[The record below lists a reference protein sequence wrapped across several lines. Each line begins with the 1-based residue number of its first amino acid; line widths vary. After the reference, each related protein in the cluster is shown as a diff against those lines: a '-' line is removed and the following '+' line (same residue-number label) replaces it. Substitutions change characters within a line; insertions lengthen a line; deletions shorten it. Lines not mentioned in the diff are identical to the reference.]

1 MKPSTPKGTKD
12 FLPKELS
19 KRNYVIDV
27 LKKNFEAYG
36 FEEINTPSLEN
47 NSTLLGKYGDEGDRL
62 IFRVLNSGD
71 KIKKADLE
79 SFQKKDFT
87 KFVSSLSNKGL
98 RYDLTVPLA
107 RFVSQHQNEIIFPFK
122 RYQIQNVWRADRPQ
136 KGRFQEFTQCDV
148 DVVGSKSIIQEI
160 ELLNLYDSVFNELG
174 LNDIVIKINH
184 RSILISVA
192 KYFGFNDQSIND
204 FITVIDKIEKIGVE
218 SAYKELCFRKKNLSK
233 KIFYDFFDNELISL
247 ETLKPILRNIEN
259 FEEGSFEIK
268 QILDF
273 FSKKNTLKNKLVFD
287 LKLARG
293 LNYYT
298 GLIVEVITQTNDF
311 GSIGGGGRYDNLIS
325 LSKFK
330 NVSGIGIS
338 FGLDRICIE
347 MERQNLFPDQSKNK
361 NILIVNF
368 GLKFLTK
375 LYPLINSLR
384 KHDFNVDIYQEENK
398 LNKQLSYAN
407 KHGIAY
413 VLIMGE
419 NESKTNSVLVKN
431 MKTGLQYSKE
441 ITDIDI
447 KNFFEL

>member
-368 GLKFLTK
+368 GLKFLIK

>member
-47 NSTLLGKYGDEGDRL
+47 NSTLLGKYGYEGDRL

-218 SAYKELCFRKKNLSK
+218 SAYEELCFRKKNLSK

>member
-148 DVVGSKSIIQEI
+148 DVVGSKSLIQEI

>member
-79 SFQKKDFT
+79 SFQKKIFT

-160 ELLNLYDSVFNELG
+160 ELLNLYDSVFSELG

-192 KYFGFNDQSIND
+192 KYFGFNDKSIND

-218 SAYKELCFRKKNLSK
+218 SACKELCFRKKNLSK
-233 KIFYDFFDNELISL
+233 KIFYDLFDNELICL

-273 FSKKNTLKNKLVFD
+273 FSKKNSLKNKLVFD

-298 GLIVEVITQTNDF
+298 GLIVEVITQTNDL
-311 GSIGGGGRYDNLIS
+311 GSIGGGGRYDNLVS
-325 LSKFK
+325 LSKSK

-441 ITDIDI
+441 IIDIDI

>member
-233 KIFYDFFDNELISL
+233 KIFHDFFDNELISL

-407 KHGIAY
+407 KHGIAC

>member
-384 KHDFNVDIYQEENK
+384 KHNFNVDIYQEENK

-419 NESKTNSVLVKN
+419 NESNTNSVLVKN

>member
-204 FITVIDKIEKIGVE
+204 FITVIDKI
-218 SAYKELCFRKKNLSK
+218 
-233 KIFYDFFDNELISL
+233 
-247 ETLKPILRNIEN
+247 
-259 FEEGSFEIK
+259 
-268 QILDF
+268 
-273 FSKKNTLKNKLVFD
+273 
-287 LKLARG
+287 
-293 LNYYT
+293 
-298 GLIVEVITQTNDF
+298 
-311 GSIGGGGRYDNLIS
+311 
-325 LSKFK
+325 
-330 NVSGIGIS
+330 
-338 FGLDRICIE
+338 
-347 MERQNLFPDQSKNK
+347 
-361 NILIVNF
+361 
-368 GLKFLTK
+368 
-375 LYPLINSLR
+375 
-384 KHDFNVDIYQEENK
+384 
-398 LNKQLSYAN
+398 
-407 KHGIAY
+407 
-413 VLIMGE
+413 
-419 NESKTNSVLVKN
+419 
-431 MKTGLQYSKE
+431 
-441 ITDIDI
+441 
-447 KNFFEL
+447 

>member
-36 FEEINTPSLEN
+36 FDEIDTPSLEN

-218 SAYKELCFRKKNLSK
+218 RAYKELCFRKKNLSK
-233 KIFYDFFDNELISL
+233 KIFYDLFDNELISL

-347 MERQNLFPDQSKNK
+347 MERQNLFHDQSKNK

>member
-204 FITVIDKIEKIGVE
+204 FITVIDKIEKIGIE

-419 NESKTNSVLVKN
+419 NESNTNSVLVKN

>member
-27 LKKNFEAYG
+27 LKKNFEVYG

-47 NSTLLGKYGDEGDRL
+47 NSTLLGKYGYEGDRL
-62 IFRVLNSGD
+62 IFKILNSGD

-192 KYFGFNDQSIND
+192 KYFGFNDKSINN

-218 SAYKELCFRKKNLSK
+218 SAYKELCFRKKKLSK
-233 KIFYDFFDNELISL
+233 KIFYDLFDNELISL

-273 FSKKNTLKNKLVFD
+273 FSKKKSLKNKLVFD

-361 NILIVNF
+361 NIMIVNF
-368 GLKFLTK
+368 GVKFLTK

-407 KHGIAY
+407 KRGIEY

-431 MKTGLQYSKE
+431 MKTGLQYSIE
-441 ITDIDI
+441 IIDIEI

>member
-384 KHDFNVDIYQEENK
+384 KHNFNVDIYQEENK

>member
-218 SAYKELCFRKKNLSK
+218 SAYKELCFRKKKLSK
-233 KIFYDFFDNELISL
+233 KIFYDLFDNELISL

-311 GSIGGGGRYDNLIS
+311 GSIGGGGRYDNLVS

-384 KHDFNVDIYQEENK
+384 KQDFNVDIYQEENK

-407 KHGIAY
+407 KHGITY

-419 NESKTNSVLVKN
+419 NESKTNIVLVKN

-441 ITDIDI
+441 IIDVDI

>member
-218 SAYKELCFRKKNLSK
+218 SAYKELCFRKKKLSK
-233 KIFYDFFDNELISL
+233 KIFYDLFDNELISL

-419 NESKTNSVLVKN
+419 NESKTNIVLVKN

-441 ITDIDI
+441 INDIDI

>member
-47 NSTLLGKYGDEGDRL
+47 NSTLLGKYGEEGDRL

-233 KIFYDFFDNELISL
+233 KIFYDLFDNELISL

-273 FSKKNTLKNKLVFD
+273 FSKRNTLKNKLVFD

-419 NESKTNSVLVKN
+419 NESKTNSVLFKN

>member
-1 MKPSTPKGTKD
+1 M
-12 FLPKELS
+12 
-19 KRNYVIDV
+19 
-27 LKKNFEAYG
+27 
-36 FEEINTPSLEN
+36 
-47 NSTLLGKYGDEGDRL
+47 
-62 IFRVLNSGD
+62 
-71 KIKKADLE
+71 
-79 SFQKKDFT
+79 
-87 KFVSSLSNKGL
+87 
-98 RYDLTVPLA
+98 
-107 RFVSQHQNEIIFPFK
+107 
-122 RYQIQNVWRADRPQ
+122 
-136 KGRFQEFTQCDV
+136 
-148 DVVGSKSIIQEI
+148 
-160 ELLNLYDSVFNELG
+160 
-174 LNDIVIKINH
+174 
-184 RSILISVA
+184 
-192 KYFGFNDQSIND
+192 
-204 FITVIDKIEKIGVE
+204 
-218 SAYKELCFRKKNLSK
+218 
-233 KIFYDFFDNELISL
+233 
-247 ETLKPILRNIEN
+247 
-259 FEEGSFEIK
+259 
-268 QILDF
+268 
-273 FSKKNTLKNKLVFD
+273 
-287 LKLARG
+287 
-293 LNYYT
+293 
-298 GLIVEVITQTNDF
+298 
-311 GSIGGGGRYDNLIS
+311 IS

>member
-19 KRNYVIDV
+19 KRSYVIDV

-384 KHDFNVDIYQEENK
+384 KHNFNVDIYQEENK

>member
-419 NESKTNSVLVKN
+419 NESNTNSVLVKN

>member
-160 ELLNLYDSVFNELG
+160 ELLNLYDSVFNDLG

-192 KYFGFNDQSIND
+192 KYFGFNDKSINY

-233 KIFYDFFDNELISL
+233 KIFYDLFDNELISL

-259 FEEGSFEIK
+259 FEEGSFELK

-330 NVSGIGIS
+330 NISGIGIS

-347 MERQNLFPDQSKNK
+347 MERQNLFPDQTKNK

-419 NESKTNSVLVKN
+419 NESKTNSVLVKKYEN
-431 MKTGLQYSKE
+431 R
-441 ITDIDI
+441 IAV
-447 KNFFEL
+447 F